1 MATAPSFFGPIVEKL
16 AATGLMEQN
25 NDHWRRVIIEKPFGH
40 DLESAKALNQQLLK
54 LATENQ
60 IYRID
65 HYLGKETVQN
75 IMAFRF
81 ANGIFEPIWNRR
93 YIDHVQ
99 ISVAETVG
107 VEGRG
112 SYFEHA
118 GSLRDMVPNHIM
130 QLISLTAMEPPIS
143 FDANAVRDEQAKIL
157 HAIQPI
163 DDEEVLSRAVRGQY
177 GEGTMEG
184 ERVPAY
190 RSEPDV
196 APDSRTETFVAMKLL
211 IDNWRWADVP
221 FYLRTGKRM
230 PARNTHIVIQFRRAP
245 FVLFRDTSVEHLMPN
260 QLVLHIQPEEGISLQ
275 FAAKVPGPVM
285 RLGTVDMNFEYQEY
299 FGKQPSTGYE
309 RLLHDCMIGDQTL
322 VSTGRH
328 GGGGLERGQSGAR
341 FVEGTAAAKLSEL
354 RFRHVGTERGRR
366 TVGARWPALEELREM
381 ILAGDIGGTNAR
393 LAYFQPQNGHLRLVS
408 ERVFPSR
415 EYSELGEI
423 VSKFLSDSATRPEA
437 ACFGIAGP
445 VHNGRVETSNLP
457 WVIDQSRL
465 AKQIQLPATLLIN
478 DLEANAWGIGALGAQ
493 DLVSLNQVVP
503 SNGNQA
509 VIAPGTGL
517 GEAGLFWNGS
527 QHQVFACEGGHAD
540 FAPQG
545 DLQIELLRFLAR
557 RYGHVSYERV
567 LSGPGLVNVYEFLRE
582 KGCGRRACRICR
594 ATFPGRC
601 GGGDFPC
608 RAERHESA
616 GRAGAGSVD
625 FGLRRGSGQS
635 GAQDYGGRR
644 HLSGRRNLAEDSS
657 QAYGAAVY
665 ACVSGERQIAP
676 ASREH
681 SGASHHQRQ
690 GRIARSGAVR
700 GHEIQQRPGGR
711 AVECASRVAPADDSA
726 GSVSGGSGRSAARR
740 YSCSRRARALHHCAF
755 RRIDS
760 QEYVHSDRGQCQCNF
775 ALGSNV
781 LFLWR

>member
-1 MATAPSFFGPIVEKL
+1 M
-16 AATGLMEQN
+16 
-25 NDHWRRVIIEKPFGH
+25 IIEKPFGH

-54 LATENQ
+54 LADEKQ

-163 DDEEVLSRAVRGQY
+163 SDEEVLSRSVRGQY
-177 GEGTMEG
+177 GEGTAGG
-184 ERVPAY
+184 EHVPAY

-322 VSTGRH
+322 FQRADMVEAGGAWSIRCWICGKRCRRGISPITLRAPGDRKRPTNCWSATAGAGGTSRNDSGRRYWGNQRSTGLFSAPEWPSPADFRARVSQPRVQRTRRDR
-328 GGGGLERGQSGAR
+328 LQVSRRLRQSGPR
-341 FVEGTAAAKLSEL
+341 SPVSEL
-354 RFRHVGTERGRR
+354 RGRC
-366 TVGARWPALEELREM
+366 AM
-381 ILAGDIGGTNAR
+381 AG
-393 LAYFQPQNGHLRLVS
+393 
-408 ERVFPSR
+408 
-415 EYSELGEI
+415 
-423 VSKFLSDSATRPEA
+423 SKP
-437 ACFGIAGP
+437 P
-445 VHNGRVETSNLP
+445 
-457 WVIDQSRL
+457 
-465 AKQIQLPATLLIN
+465 
-478 DLEANAWGIGALGAQ
+478 
-493 DLVSLNQVVP
+493 
-503 SNGNQA
+503 
-509 VIAPGTGL
+509 
-517 GEAGLFWNGS
+517 
-527 QHQVFACEGGHAD
+527 
-540 FAPQG
+540 
-545 DLQIELLRFLAR
+545 
-557 RYGHVSYERV
+557 
-567 LSGPGLVNVYEFLRE
+567 
-582 KGCGRRACRICR
+582 
-594 ATFPGRC
+594 TFPGSSNS
-601 GGGDFPC
+601 P
-608 RAERHESA
+608 AW
-616 GRAGAGSVD
+616 
-625 FGLRRGSGQS
+625 
-635 GAQDYGGRR
+635 
-644 HLSGRRNLAEDSS
+644 RNRFNCPPL
-657 QAYGAAVY
+657 
-665 ACVSGERQIAP
+665 C
-676 ASREH
+676 
-681 SGASHHQRQ
+681 
-690 GRIARSGAVR
+690 
-700 GHEIQQRPGGR
+700 
-711 AVECASRVAPADDSA
+711 
-726 GSVSGGSGRSAARR
+726 
-740 YSCSRRARALHHCAF
+740 
-755 RRIDS
+755 
-760 QEYVHSDRGQCQCNF
+760 
-775 ALGSNV
+775 
-781 LFLWR
+781 